1 MLYGNSYN
9 FLFVCH
15 HCPPTH
21 NRLRAHQNPPC
32 VFPTYCLP
40 PCLPAICLHRH
51 ARVSHRTQP
60 EPTTEA
66 GRHCCLVLRPC
77 DRVVTSD
84 ATACALAPRLCAF
97 PLPLGDQHDCCVS
110 CPRCHL
116 IWCRLLHFLRRRWD
130 SLLQLPVSNPRRT
143 HPPSQLTPRP
153 AAVSA
158 LCCLRTLSHL
168 TTVDP
173 SSRVFNDTRR
183 RYTETFPIQTEFEG
197 FPSYHRFCILHNTFH
212 PSCKLVLPQV
222 IFRPSIR
229 WRDYQPSSAEH
240 ATLVQLAQFK
250 YQRKQPQKV
259 PRWIL
264 HFGLRLLSQD
274 PLPSVPV
281 IIDCLSIIATDLDRA
296 VSNATTLDERYVNI

>member
-1 MLYGNSYN
+1 MLRTPLDKTIHLLTLKLLVMMATLTN
-9 FLFVCH
+9 FDPALVSVC
-15 HCPPTH
+15 
-21 NRLRAHQNPPC
+21 
-32 VFPTYCLP
+32 FD
-40 PCLPAICLHRH
+40 I
-51 ARVSHRTQP
+51 
-60 EPTTEA
+60 
-66 GRHCCLVLRPC
+66 
-77 DRVVTSD
+77 
-84 ATACALAPRLCAF
+84 LAS
-97 PLPLGDQHDCCVS
+97 CVS
-110 CPRCHL
+110 
-116 IWCRLLHFLRRRWD
+116 IVGGKVVI
-130 SLLQLPVSNPRRT
+130 LQGSEEL
-143 HPPSQLTPRP
+143 

-183 RYTETFPIQTEFEG
+183 QYTETFPIQTDFEG

-229 WRDYQPSSAEH
+229 WRNYQPSSAEH
-240 ATLVQLAQFK
+240 AILVQLAQFK
-250 YQRKQPQKV
+250 YQRKKPRKV

-281 IIDCLSIIATDLDRA
+281 VIDCLSIIATDLDRA
-296 VSNATTLDERYVNI
+296 VSSATTLDERYVNI